1 MAKYTTQFGSI
12 YDSGFQPL
20 FDALA
25 AYPIFD
31 GSHRSELNG
40 KIYNR
45 FRFREIGFET
55 AAMFCH
61 YLKTTLFE
69 IMPLYNELYRSA
81 ALEYDI
87 LSDADYTETTN
98 AGSASDSATSGSSSG
113 TTHGAHGRSDTPQGA
128 INFTDLSANQYLTD
142 ADIDDGTTS
151 GTSVGESHT
160 VGSSNATRTVQGK
173 MPGRSY
179 PEMIKQYRETV
190 LNIDRMILDDLE
202 SCFMGVY

>member
-1 MAKYTTQFGSI
+1 MSKYTTQFGSI

-20 FDALA
+20 LDALA

-61 YLKTTLFE
+61 YFKTTLFE
-69 IMPLYNELYRSA
+69 IMPLYNELYKTA
-81 ALEYDI
+81 ALEYDV
-87 LSDADYTETTN
+87 LTDADYTETTQ
-98 AGSASDSATSGSSSG
+98 AGSASDSATSGSSTG
-113 TTHGAHGRSDTPQGA
+113 NHAHSDTPQGSF
-128 INFTDLSANQYLTD
+128 NFDNIAANTYLTD
-142 ADIDDGTTS
+142 ADADA
-151 GTSVGESHT
+151 GTSSGESHST
-160 VGSSNATRTVQGK
+160 GSSNATRTVQGK

-179 PEMIKQYRETV
+179 PEMIKQYREQII
-190 LNIDRMILDDLE
+190 NIDRLILDDLE